1 MRLLLVRHGET
12 DVNADGRLQG
22 TTDSLLTAKGDRQ
35 ASDVAIASLAW
46 NLSAIYSSPLKR
58 ARWVA
63 NKMADLTGLR
73 VVDEPRLMEMN
84 MGELEG
90 VTIQVMRDDWPD
102 LYSGWREDASSV
114 TMPNGESL
122 GDVQKRAMAALDE
135 MDAAHP
141 GDETVVAV
149 THNFTIRC
157 IVAAVIGLPLAN
169 INHMDLALGSRTAIN
184 FGPRGR
190 RLVSYNAV
198 DHLSASNRTP
208 Y

>member
-1 MRLLLVRHGET
+1 
-12 DVNADGRLQG
+12 
-22 TTDSLLTAKGDRQ
+22 
-35 ASDVAIASLAW
+35 
-46 NLSAIYSSPLKR
+46 
-58 ARWVA
+58 
-63 NKMADLTGLR
+63 
-73 VVDEPRLMEMN
+73 

-135 MDAAHP
+135 MDATHP

-184 FGPRGR
+184 FGPRVGGW
-190 RLVSYNAV
+190 
-198 DHLSASNRTP
+198 SATRGGSPVGVEPDALLRDGSIGQS
-208 Y
+208 